1 MPSPPGKSPPAP
13 EKSAVP
19 GETPPRFSWRQWRML
34 VRSYAVSERRRQA
47 VAWLGVLVA
56 LMLAFA
62 AINVWM
68 SYAGRDFM
76 TAITERNSPAYLKAL
91 LVYVIAL
98 SLAVP
103 LGVFYRYAEERL
115 ALAWREWLTTRL
127 ERRYFNNRAYYR
139 IRSAGVIDNPDQRIS
154 EDVKLFTATT
164 LSLLLIV
171 ANSVITLI
179 AFTGVLWSISQL
191 LVGVLFAYAI
201 VGTLGTILIGRRLV
215 AINFNQY
222 AKEAD
227 FRYSLIRVRDN
238 AESIAFYRGEK
249 RELQDLGQRFAG
261 VVKNTLWL
269 IGWTRNLGFFTS
281 AYSYAAF
288 LVPTLVVAPMF
299 MRGEIE
305 FGSVTQ
311 AGGAFASVLAAV
323 SMIITQ
329 FEKISAYGANVAR
342 LGALWDGL
350 DDLDVEDERER
361 GEEEISIAERG
372 RTLDMKDVTVRPPG
386 SERVLVD
393 HLNLHIGTGESIL
406 VMGASGTGKSSLLR
420 TIAGLWDSADGEI
433 ERPPLARVM
442 FLPQRPY
449 MVPGSLRNQ
458 LQYPQLD
465 KAIDDD
471 NLRKVLKL
479 VRLEDVAARVDDDLD
494 ARVDWSNVLSLGE
507 QQRVAFARLLLRE
520 PAIAFLD
527 EATSALD
534 EDNEHYLYG
543 LLRKRKI
550 AFLSVG
556 HRSTLRQYHDRL
568 LVLEKDGAWDLGDA
582 AGEKETKSAKVAK
595 AKD

>member
-1 MPSPPGKSPPAP
+1 MPDTPTDKTPPAAD
-13 EKSAVP
+13 EN
-19 GETPPRFSWRQWRML
+19 PPRFSWRQWRTL
-34 VRSYAVSERRRQA
+34 VRSYAVSEGRRKA
-47 VAWLGVLVA
+47 LAWLLILLA

-62 AINVWM
+62 GINVWM

-76 TAITERNSPAYLKAL
+76 TAITERNSLAYKKAL
-91 LVYVIAL
+91 LVYVVAL

-103 LGVFYRYAEERL
+103 LGVYYRFAEERL

-139 IRSAGVIDNPDQRIS
+139 IRSAGLIDNPDQRIT

-164 LSLLLIV
+164 LSLLLIGV
-171 ANSVITLI
+171 NSVITLI
-179 AFTGVLWSISQL
+179 AFTGVLWSISRS
-191 LVGVLFAYAI
+191 LVAVLFAYAI
-201 VGTLGTILIGRRLV
+201 IGTLGTILIGRRLV

-227 FRYSLIRVRDN
+227 FRYGLIRVRDN

-249 RELQDLGQRFAG
+249 RELQDLGRRFAG
-261 VVKNTLWL
+261 VVRNTLWL

-311 AGGAFASVLAAV
+311 AGGAFASVLGAV

-361 GEEEISIAERG
+361 GEEEISIEERG
-372 RTLDMKDVTVRPPG
+372 RTLEMKEVTVRPPG
-386 SERVLVD
+386 SERILVD
-393 HLNLHIGTGESIL
+393 QLNLHIGAGESVL
-406 VMGASGTGKSSLLR
+406 VMGASGTGKSSLMR
-420 TIAGLWDSADGEI
+420 TIAGLWDSADGAI
-433 ERPPLARVM
+433 ERPPLARIM

-449 MVPGSLRNQ
+449 MVPGSLRDQ
-458 LQYPQLD
+458 LQYPQLE
-465 KAIDDD
+465 KALDDD
-471 NLRKVLKL
+471 HLRKVLTL

-568 LVLEKDGAWDLGDA
+568 LVLEKDGTWDLGDA
-582 AGEKETKSAKVAK
+582 AETKAKKAK
-595 AKD
+595 A

>member
-1 MPSPPGKSPPAP
+1 
-13 EKSAVP
+13 
-19 GETPPRFSWRQWRML
+19 ML
-34 VRSYAVSERRRQA
+34 VRGYFVSDRRKQA
-47 VAWLGVLVA
+47 FVWLAILVV

-62 AINVWM
+62 GINVWM

-76 TAITERNSPAYLKAL
+76 TAITERNTKGYTGAL
-91 LVYVIAL
+91 LVYLIAL
-98 SLAVP
+98 SAAVP
-103 LGVFYRYAEERL
+103 LGVFYRYSEERL
-115 ALAWREWLTTRL
+115 ALAWREWLTARL

-139 IRSAGVIDNPDQRIS
+139 IRAAGVIDNPDQRIS
-154 EDVKLFTATT
+154 EDTRLFTSTT
-164 LSLLLIV
+164 LSLVLIG
-171 ANSVITLI
+171 ANSIITLI
-179 AFTGVLWSISQL
+179 AFTGVLWSISGL
-191 LVGVLFAYAI
+191 LVAVLFVYAI
-201 VGTLGTILIGRRLV
+201 AGTFGTVLIGSRLV

-227 FRYSLIRVRDN
+227 FRYGLVRVRDN

-299 MRGEIE
+299 MRGEIQ

-311 AGGAFASVLAAV
+311 AGGAFATVLAAV
-323 SMIITQ
+323 SLIVTQ
-329 FEKISAYGANVAR
+329 FEKISAYGANVER
-342 LGALWDGL
+342 LGALWEGL

-361 GEEEISIAERG
+361 GEEEISVEERG
-372 RTLDMKDVTVRPPG
+372 RNLELKEVTVRPPG

-393 HLNLHIGTGESIL
+393 HLNLHIGAGQSVL

-433 ERPPLARVM
+433 QRPPLGRIM

-449 MVPGSLRNQ
+449 MVLGSLRNQ
-458 LQYPQLD
+458 LQYPQVQ

-471 NLRKVLKL
+471 RIHKVLKL
-479 VRLEDVAARVDDDLD
+479 VHLEDVTSRVDDNLD
-494 ARVDWSNVLSLGE
+494 TAVDWSNVLSLGE

-534 EDNEHYLYG
+534 EDNEKYLYG
-543 LLRKRKI
+543 LLKKRKI

-568 LVLEKDGAWDLGDA
+568 LVLEKDGTWELGDA
-582 AGEKETKSAKVAK
+582 KEPEKKAK
-595 AKD
+595 A

>member
-1 MPSPPGKSPPAP
+1 MAASPGKSPPPDAQATSP
-13 EKSAVP
+13 ADEN
-19 GETPPRFSWRQWRML
+19 PPRFSWRQWRTL
-34 VRSYAVSERRRQA
+34 VRSYAVSERRGQA
-47 VAWLGVLVA
+47 LAWLAVLLA
-56 LMLAFA
+56 FMLAFA
-62 AINVWM
+62 GINVWM
-68 SYAGRDFM
+68 SYAGRDFT

-98 SLAVP
+98 AVAVP
-103 LGVFYRYAEERL
+103 LGVYYRYAEERL
-115 ALAWREWLTTRL
+115 ALAWREWLTARL
-127 ERRYFNNRAYYR
+127 ERRYFNNRSYYR

-154 EDVKLFTATT
+154 EDAKLFTATT
-164 LSLLLIV
+164 LSLLLILV
-171 ANSVITLI
+171 NSLITLV
-179 AFTGVLWSISQL
+179 AFTGVLWSISRI
-191 LVGVLFAYAI
+191 LVGVLFAYAV

-215 AINFNQY
+215 AINFHQY

-227 FRYSLIRVRDN
+227 FRYGLVRVRDN

-288 LVPTLVVAPMF
+288 IVPTLVVAPMF

-311 AGGAFASVLAAV
+311 ASGAFASVLGAV

-361 GEEEISIAERG
+361 GEEEISIDERG
-372 RTLDMKDVTVRPPG
+372 RTLEMKEVTVRPPG
-386 SERVLVD
+386 SDRVLVD
-393 HLNLHIGTGESIL
+393 HLNLHIGAGESVL
-406 VMGASGTGKSSLLR
+406 VMGASGTGKSSLMR
-420 TIAGLWDSADGEI
+420 TIGGLWDSADGEI
-433 ERPPLARVM
+433 ARPPLGRVM

-449 MVPGSLRNQ
+449 MVPGTLRHQ
-458 LQYPQLD
+458 LQYPQLNEQ
-465 KAIDDD
+465 IDDD
-471 NLRKVLKL
+471 RLRKILKL
-479 VRLEDVAARVDDDLD
+479 VRLEDVSARVNDDLD
-494 ARVDWSNVLSLGE
+494 ALVDWANVLSLGE
-507 QQRVAFARLLLRE
+507 QQRVAFARLFLRE
-520 PAIAFLD
+520 PVIAFLD

-534 EDNEHYLYG
+534 EDNERYLYG

-550 AFLSVG
+550 AYLSVG
-556 HRSTLRQYHDRL
+556 HRSTLREFHDRL
-568 LVLEKDGAWDLGDA
+568 LVLEKDGAWKLGDA
-582 AGEKETKSAKVAK
+582 AEEKDARAGK
-595 AKD
+595 AKS

>member
-1 MPSPPGKSPPAP
+1 MPVPPA
-13 EKSAVP
+13 
-19 GETPPRFSWRQWRML
+19 ETPPPAEQTPPGFSWRQWRTL
-34 VRSYAVSERRRQA
+34 VRGYFVSERRRQA
-47 VAWLGVLVA
+47 LGWLVI
-56 LMLAFA
+56 LAILILTFA
-62 AINVWM
+62 GINVWM

-76 TAITERNSPAYLKAL
+76 TAITERNAPGYTKAL

-98 SLAVP
+98 SAAVP
-103 LGVFYRYAEERL
+103 LGVYYRYAEERL
-115 ALAWREWLTTRL
+115 ALAWREWITARL

-154 EDVKLFTATT
+154 EDAKLFTTTT
-164 LSLLLIV
+164 LSLLLII
-171 ANSVITLI
+171 ANSLITLI
-179 AFTGVLWSISQL
+179 AFTGVLWSISGL
-191 LVGVLFAYAI
+191 LVAVLFAYAL

-215 AINFNQY
+215 GINFHQY

-227 FRYSLIRVRDN
+227 FRYGLVPVRDN

-281 AYSYAAF
+281 AYTYAAF

-323 SMIITQ
+323 SMVITQ
-329 FEKISAYGANVAR
+329 FEKISAYGANVTR
-342 LGALWDGL
+342 LGELWDGL
-350 DDLDVEDERER
+350 DELDVEDERER
-361 GEEEISIAERG
+361 GEEEISIEERG
-372 RTLDMKDVTVRPPG
+372 RTLEMKEVTVRPPG
-386 SERVLVD
+386 SERVLVN
-393 HLNLHIGTGESIL
+393 HLNLHIGAGESVL

-420 TIAGLWDSADGEI
+420 TIAGLWDSADGDI
-433 ERPPLARVM
+433 ERPPLGRVM

-471 NLRKVLKL
+471 RIRKILTL
-479 VRLEDVAARVDDDLD
+479 VRLKDVAARVDNDLD

-534 EDNEHYLYG
+534 EDNEEYLYG

-556 HRSTLRQYHDRL
+556 HRSTLRQFHDRL
-568 LVLEKDGAWDLGDA
+568 LVLEKDGAWELGDA
-582 AGEKETKSAKVAK
+582 AEAKAAK
-595 AKD
+595 AKA

>member
-1 MPSPPGKSPPAP
+1 MDYRLVVDRMPDSPTEKAQTAADENPPH
-13 EKSAVP
+13 
-19 GETPPRFSWRQWRML
+19 FSWRQLRTL
-34 VRSYAVSERRRQA
+34 VHSYAVSEGRRKA
-47 VAWLGVLVA
+47 IAWLLVLVT

-76 TAITERNSPAYLKAL
+76 TAITERNSPAYTKAL

-103 LGVFYRYAEERL
+103 LGVYYRFAEERL
-115 ALAWREWLTTRL
+115 ALTWREWLTNRIG
-127 ERRYFNNRAYYR
+127 RRYFNNRAYYR
-139 IRSAGVIDNPDQRIS
+139 IRSAGLIDNPDQRIS
-154 EDVKLFTATT
+154 EDAKLFTATT
-164 LSLLLIV
+164 LSLALV
-171 ANSVITLI
+171 GVNSVITLI
-179 AFTGVLWSISQL
+179 AFTGVLWSISRS
-191 LVGVLFAYAI
+191 LVAVLFGYAI
-201 VGTLGTILIGRRLV
+201 IGTIGTILIGRRLV

-227 FRYSLIRVRDN
+227 FRYGLIRVRDN

-249 RELQDLGQRFAG
+249 REVQDLGKRFVG
-261 VVKNTLWL
+261 VVRNTLWL

-361 GEEEISIAERG
+361 GEDEISIEERG
-372 RTLDMKDVTVRPPG
+372 RTLEMKEVTVRPPG
-386 SERVLVD
+386 SDRVLVD
-393 HLNLHIGTGESIL
+393 HLNLHIGAGQSVL

-420 TIAGLWDSADGEI
+420 TIAGLWDSADGAI
-433 ERPPLARVM
+433 ERPPLGRVM

-449 MVPGSLRNQ
+449 MVPGSLRDQ

-465 KAIDDD
+465 KVIDDD
-471 NLRKVLKL
+471 HLRKILKL
-479 VRLEDVAARVDDDLD
+479 VRLEDVAARVEDDLE

-534 EDNEHYLYG
+534 EDNEQYLYG

-568 LVLEKDGAWDLGDA
+568 LLLEKDGTWNIGDA
-582 AGEKETKSAKVAK
+582 AESKDKKAK
-595 AKD
+595 A

>member
-1 MPSPPGKSPPAP
+1 MPVPPAETP
-13 EKSAVP
+13 PPSEQ
-19 GETPPRFSWRQWRML
+19 TPPRFSWRQWRTL
-34 VRSYAVSERRRQA
+34 VHVYFVSERRRQA
-47 VAWLGVLVA
+47 LGWLVILA
-56 LMLAFA
+56 ILILAFA
-62 AINVWM
+62 GINVWM

-76 TAITERNSPAYLKAL
+76 TAITERNAPGYTKAL

-98 SLAVP
+98 SAAVP
-103 LGVFYRYAEERL
+103 LGVYYRYAEERL
-115 ALAWREWLTTRL
+115 ALAWREWLTARL

-139 IRSAGVIDNPDQRIS
+139 IRNAGVIDNPDQRIS
-154 EDVKLFTATT
+154 EDAKLFTTTT
-164 LSLLLIV
+164 LSLLLII
-171 ANSVITLI
+171 ANSLITLI
-179 AFTGVLWSISQL
+179 AFTGVLWSISGL
-191 LVGVLFAYAI
+191 LVAVLFAYAL

-215 AINFNQY
+215 GINFHQY

-227 FRYSLIRVRDN
+227 FRYGLVRVRDN

-323 SMIITQ
+323 SMVITQ
-329 FEKISAYGANVAR
+329 FEKISAYGANVTR
-342 LGALWDGL
+342 LGVLWDGL
-350 DDLDVEDERER
+350 DELDVEDERER
-361 GEEEISIAERG
+361 GEEEISIEERG
-372 RTLDMKDVTVRPPG
+372 RTLEMKEVTVRPPG

-393 HLNLHIGTGESIL
+393 HLNLHIGAGESVL

-420 TIAGLWDSADGEI
+420 TIAGLWDSADGDI
-433 ERPPLARVM
+433 ERPPLGRVM

-471 NLRKVLKL
+471 RIRKILTL
-479 VRLEDVAARVDDDLD
+479 VRLKDVAARVDNDLD

-534 EDNEHYLYG
+534 EDNEEYLYG

-556 HRSTLRQYHDRL
+556 HRSTLRQFHDRL
-568 LVLEKDGAWDLGDA
+568 LVLEKDGAWELGAA
-582 AGEKETKSAKVAK
+582 AGAKAAK
-595 AKD
+595 AKA